1 MPMLSNAP
9 RVLVRHAAA
18 LTASLAILA
27 CDPQPPP
34 PFVGTDA
41 GPRDGGGTVD
51 GAVLDG
57 SVLDGSVLDG
67 SVLDGAA
74 ASMDAEVTGDAG
86 MPVDAQLAIPDAGCE
101 LPSCGIAPSGC
112 YFEGS
117 GPCSCGTMVCLC
129 GAACG
134 ESEYCDAP
142 PGCGAGGACAA
153 RPSVCTDD
161 FMPVCGCDG
170 ATYPN
175 ACAAHAAGMAVAS
188 EGDCAVSSD
197 CRTGTC
203 PTGTR
208 CLGCEGGFVC
218 LPDAL
223 GC

>member
-1 MPMLSNAP
+1 
-9 RVLVRHAAA
+9 
-18 LTASLAILA
+18 
-27 CDPQPPP
+27 
-34 PFVGTDA
+34 
-41 GPRDGGGTVD
+41 
-51 GAVLDG
+51 
-57 SVLDGSVLDG
+57 
-67 SVLDGAA
+67 
-74 ASMDAEVTGDAG
+74 MDADVIGDAG

-101 LPSCGIAPSGC
+101 VPACGLAPSGC

-134 ESEYCDAP
+134 ETEYCDAP
-142 PGCGAGGACAA
+142 TGCGAGGACAA
-153 RPSVCTDD
+153 RPSVCTED

-188 EGDCAVSSD
+188 DGECAVASD

-223 GC
+223 SC